1 MSGIFLH
8 GEVSDASEVLA
19 RAKEKSFVLLFSLF
33 FQKPPQK
40 NTYNFVN
47 EPPETPSPHMGA
59 LHFGFPAPHPSFC
72 LMKHVILCV
81 II

>member
-8 GEVSDASEVLA
+8 REVSDASEVLA
-19 RAKEKSFVLLFSLF
+19 RAKEKSFVLLF
-33 FQKPPQK
+33 FQKIPQK

-47 EPPETPSPHMGA
+47 EPPETLSPHMGA

-72 LMKHVILCV
+72 LIKHFILCV